1 MDFSLMRLFVL
12 GAKSPYGELSFR
24 VTFTPG
30 NENLWNIRCLD
41 PRNLALWSLSSM
53 ELSLQL
59 TKFKNIA
66 SVHCRHQLMT
76 ILIKEQ

>member
-1 MDFSLMRLFVL
+1 VL

-41 PRNLALWSLSSM
+41 PRNFSSV
-53 ELSLQL
+53 EF
-59 TKFKNIA
+59 KFHGTFVTTYEI
-66 SVHCRHQLMT
+66 
-76 ILIKEQ
+76 

>member
-1 MDFSLMRLFVL
+1 MDFLLMRLFVL

-41 PRNLALWSLSSM
+41 PRNFSSV
-53 ELSLQL
+53 EF
-59 TKFKNIA
+59 KFHGTFVTSYEI
-66 SVHCRHQLMT
+66 
-76 ILIKEQ
+76 